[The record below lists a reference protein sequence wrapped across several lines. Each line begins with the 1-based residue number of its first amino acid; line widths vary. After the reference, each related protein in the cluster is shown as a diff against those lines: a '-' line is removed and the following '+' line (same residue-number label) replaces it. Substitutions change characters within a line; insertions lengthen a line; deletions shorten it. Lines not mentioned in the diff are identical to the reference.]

1 MAEKIRARDVMIP
14 IKDLEYAEPDEKI
27 ARTEI
32 KIIRGGLGSLPV
44 VKDGVVIGMITQ
56 RSISLASRL
65 HGVGDMKVSDLMTK
79 DLICVESQT
88 PLREVIEILLKNRIE
103 RIPVVEEKKMVGLI
117 TQRKILGA
125 FLDII
130 S

>member
-1 MAEKIRARDVMIP
+1 MTEKITARDVMIP
-14 IKDLEYAEPDEKI
+14 IKDMECAEPDEKI

-32 KIIRGGLGSLPV
+32 KILRGGFGSLPV